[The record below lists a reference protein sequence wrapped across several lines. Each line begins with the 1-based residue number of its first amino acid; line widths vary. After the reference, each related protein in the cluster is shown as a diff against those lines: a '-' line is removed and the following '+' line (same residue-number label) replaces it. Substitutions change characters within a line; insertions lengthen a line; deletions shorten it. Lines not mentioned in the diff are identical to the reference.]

1 MMAERIGV
9 RMGALGEGFARGELD
24 VTDDVRQP
32 AGFLHGGALVTLAD
46 TVATIGAIGTAP
58 PGRTVLTVNLTVAF
72 VRPVRSGTITAE
84 ARELH
89 RGHELAVWEVSV
101 RDGEGRLAAAVV
113 TTLSLRPWLAHA
125 AGGGGPASPP
135 LAG

>member
-1 MMAERIGV
+1 MMAERIGA
-9 RMGALGEGFARGELD
+9 RMVALGDGFARGELD

-46 TVATIGAIGTAP
+46 TVATIGAIGAAP

-72 VRPVRSGTITAE
+72 TRPVRGGTIAAE

-89 RGHELAVWEVSV
+89 RGHELAVWDVTV
-101 RDGEGRLAAAVV
+101 RDGEGRLVAAVLA
-113 TTLSLRPWLAHA
+113 TLSLRPWLTAT
-125 AGGGGPASPP
+125 GGGAPGGLS
-135 LAG
+135 LTG

>member
-1 MMAERIGV
+1 MATL
-9 RMGALGEGFARGELD
+9 AEGFARGELD

-46 TVATIGAIGTAP
+46 TVATVGAIATAP

-72 VRPVRSGTITAE
+72 VRPVHGGTVIAE

-89 RGHELAVWEVSV
+89 RGSEFAVWDVEV
-101 RDGEGRLAAAVV
+101 RDCEARLVATVL
-113 TTLSLRPWLAHA
+113 TTLCLRPWPGRTAE
-125 AGGGGPASPP
+125 AGGLAS
-135 LAG
+135 